1 MELSIKN
8 YKIVIKNILLI
19 FLCNYFII
27 NNSYGKNIT
36 IATVGASLTGGITDY
51 SYTDVKNI
59 KNDNII
65 DQIKKKTHITSF
77 ITYLY
82 PHRPLAKIISSQQ
95 KKIKPN
101 EPKSKDKLTVLDS
114 FTESYLSCTQ
124 PAKYI
129 GNIFFI
135 SVFLNAMYYPLE
147 SLKMQLFHAERNNAN
162 IIIGIDMLFWS
173 VYNNYLNNSD
183 IKQTDDEY
191 YSKQLKQLNQVL
203 NYLDKP
209 ENKNINFVVGYVP
222 YRAIRFFSRD
232 LEPAQGLID
241 AVNARIDEWAAAR
254 NKKDNGKVL
263 LIDITNNFF
272 DHIEKYEEF
281 LNIKTPLLVDDL
293 ICMDGL
299 HPSPKGQDLVVKYIL
314 KSMAYSEYDIFR
326 RASLQFNY

>member
-27 NNSYGKNIT
+27 NNSYGENIT
-36 IATVGASLTGGITDY
+36 ISTVGASLTGGITDY
-51 SYTDVKNI
+51 SYTDAKNI
-59 KNDNII
+59 NNDNII
-65 DQIKKKTHITSF
+65 DQIKKKTHIISF

-82 PHRPLAKIISSQQ
+82 PNRTLAKIILGKQ
-95 KKIKPN
+95 KKTNKS
-101 EPKSKDKLTVLDS
+101 KSKDKVTVLDS
-114 FTESYLSCTQ
+114 FTQSYLSCTH
-124 PAKYI
+124 PVKSL

-135 SVFLNAMYYPLE
+135 SVFLNTMYYPLE
-147 SLKMQLFHAERNNAN
+147 SLKMQLFHAERNKAN
-162 IIIGIDMLFWS
+162 IVIGIDMLFWP
-173 VYNNYLNNSD
+173 VYNNYLSNSD

-209 ENKNINFVVGYVP
+209 ENENINFVVGYVP
-222 YRAIRFFSRD
+222 HRAIRFFSRN
-232 LEPAQGLID
+232 LEPTKELID
-241 AVNARIDEWAAAR
+241 AANTRIDEWAAAR

-272 DHIEKYEEF
+272 DHIKKYEEF

-293 ICMDGL
+293 ICIDGL
-299 HPSPKGQDLVVKYIL
+299 HPSPKGQDIIVKYIL
-314 KSMAYSEYDIFR
+314 KSMAFSKYDIFR
-326 RASLQFNY
+326 RAGLQFNY